1 MSGNG
6 DGPPP
11 GGTFL
16 GVLLMGACC
25 AVPLLLVGG
34 GAAAIGGF
42 LGDNLWAILGGV
54 AILAVGLF
62 VLKGQNT
69 EGEN

>member
-1 MSGNG
+1 MSNDG

-11 GGTFL
+11 GGL
-16 GVLLMGACC
+16 GLGILLMGACC
-25 AVPLLLVGG
+25 AAPLLLVGG

-54 AILAVGLF
+54 AVLAVGIF